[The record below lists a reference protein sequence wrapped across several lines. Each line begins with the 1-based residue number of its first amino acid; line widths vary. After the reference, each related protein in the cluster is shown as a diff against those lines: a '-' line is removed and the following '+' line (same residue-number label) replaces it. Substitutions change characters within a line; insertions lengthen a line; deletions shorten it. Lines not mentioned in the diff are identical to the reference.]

1 MASVEYL
8 NVGKSTLED
17 DDVNQLCS
25 ALQSNTT
32 LHTLILHGNKI
43 GTQEVRIF
51 FVVMLYFHM
60 YYFKEYFF
68 FNELQQDFSIILP
81 NRTSG
86 LAALTELLLNSDT
99 LTNLDLSNNSIRKLS
114 FFEKFCDIF
123 SSKEVQYLTTLNL
136 SGNNL
141 GDTDSQL
148 LFKSLS
154 NDRVRLTNLD
164 MSTNGISS
172 KG

>member
-8 NVGKSTLED
+8 NVGKSNLED

-68 FNELQQDFSIILP
+68 LMNCSKI
-81 NRTSG
+81 SV
-86 LAALTELLLNSDT
+86 
-99 LTNLDLSNNSIRKLS
+99 
-114 FFEKFCDIF
+114 
-123 SSKEVQYLTTLNL
+123 SSYLTARPVLPH
-136 SGNNL
+136 
-141 GDTDSQL
+141 
-148 LFKSLS
+148 
-154 NDRVRLTNLD
+154 
-164 MSTNGISS
+164 
-172 KG
+172 